1 MPQTKA
7 AEKALRSSAKKR
19 TANDRWRRQM
29 KEALYD
35 VRDAIVAKDK
45 KAAETAMN
53 KAESILDR
61 AARRHVIHA
70 NKASRKKSRLRR
82 QVTLLA
88 K

>member
-7 AEKALRSSAKKR
+7 AAKALRSSAKKR
-19 TANDRWRRQM
+19 VVNDRWRRQI
-29 KEALYD
+29 KESLYA

-45 KAAETAMN
+45 GAAETAMN
-53 KAESILDR
+53 KADSILDR
-61 AARRHVIHA
+61 AARRHIIHA
-70 NKASRKKSRLRR
+70 NKAARKKSRLRH